1 MEQMKNYFWGGT
13 IKVLVFTKENARKFH
28 LQLLLRRF
36 KNSQVMILFV
46 KVLENANKFAYLF
59 SAPEAMTICILRD
72 KNRNLRQNE
81 HSCSFENITEYNNL
95 IASLHIIQTLKSID
109 KTKENQPDF

>member
-28 LQLLLRRF
+28 LQLLRRF

-46 KVLENANKFAYLF
+46 N
-59 SAPEAMTICILRD
+59 S
-72 KNRNLRQNE
+72 
-81 HSCSFENITEYNNL
+81 SSFR
-95 IASLHIIQTLKSID
+95 KR
-109 KTKENQPDF
+109 K